1 MAGPPTPPSGA
12 EVRADL
18 ARGRRALRRRRAGQL
33 VAGAAV
39 AVAAGTTAFTL
50 ASPGAAPVRRADPPA
65 APGGTPPAASH
76 PAQPQGD
83 TLGEVPEGWGVRG
96 ADASSC

>member
-1 MAGPPTPPSGA
+1 MAGPLTTPSGA

-39 AVAAGTTAFTL
+39 AVAPGTTAFTL
-50 ASPGAAPVRRADPPA
+50 ASPGAAPVRRGDPRPPPGPRPPPA
-65 APGGTPPAASH
+65 APRRPPGGGAR
-76 PAQPQGD
+76 PQGA
-83 TLGEVPEGWGVRG
+83 GGR
-96 ADASSC
+96 ARRRSARS